1 MLVPMYQPYK
11 KGGGLLKPHTQTKTV
26 ISALLMGPIEPKKFD
41 FSYKPMRM
49 PIIAFWGFE
58 MAKKGYL

>member
-49 PIIAFWGFE
+49 PIIAF
-58 MAKKGYL
+58 